1 MLDVSSTPADMAD
14 MADLR
19 ALAGL
24 APTLAATVASIA
36 GDIALVIGPDG
47 VVRNVAHGDAPL
59 SQLASLWVGKPF
71 ADAVTHDTRSK
82 IDLLLRD
89 VSSTGIS
96 RRREVNLPG
105 AEGLDIPVAFAAI
118 RLGADGPVLAVGRD
132 LRAIAAIQQ
141 RFVQAQQELERDYWQ
156 RRQAESRYRM
166 LFQVATDAVLMVD
179 GTTLLVVEANAA
191 AAALF
196 RRSAADLVGQP
207 ATAALA
213 ATARPSVTE
222 LLVTARTSG
231 RPAEIRARLDLR
243 LGELGSGLVDISATP
258 FRAQVDGVSTMLLLV
273 RARAAALRG
282 ADRDGGD
289 PQRFAAFV
297 EQTPDAV
304 VITDSSG
311 RVLMANPAFQ
321 LMGLDNLVESQ
332 LRGRALAE
340 VLGDPSQRLAGLLAE
355 VRRAGI
361 ATQVRLP
368 IGKRGGGLALEVE
381 VSAALLAEG
390 DQECIGFT
398 FRRQV
403 VPTAA
408 DLQPLDGLAAAIE
421 HLVGQLGRVPLPE
434 LMQDA
439 THLAERH
446 LIRSALLRARGNT
459 STAAEWLGISAE
471 NLAQRLQWHSV
482 DSGRSSNEPP
492 ALLN

>member
-1 MLDVSSTPADMAD
+1 
-14 MADLR
+14 MADLG

-24 APTLAATVASIA
+24 APALAATVASIA

-47 VVRNVAHGDAPL
+47 VVRNVSHGDAPL
-59 SQLASLWVGKPF
+59 SQQASLWVGKPF

-141 RFVQAQQELERDYWQ
+141 RFVQAQHELERDYWQ

-179 GTTLLVVEANAA
+179 ASALLVVEANAA
-191 AAALF
+191 AAELF

-207 ATAALA
+207 VTAALA

-231 RPAEIRARLDLR
+231 RPAEIRARLDVR
-243 LGELGSGLVDISATP
+243 LGELSAGLVDISATP
-258 FRAQVDGVSTMLLLV
+258 FRAQTDGVDTMLLLV
-273 RARAAALRG
+273 RARAAAPR
-282 ADRDGGD
+282 GGD
-289 PQRFAAFV
+289 RSGDRVGESPQQFAAFV

-304 VITDSSG
+304 VITDSTG

-321 LMGLDNLVESQ
+321 LMGLDNLMESQ
-332 LRGRALAE
+332 LRGRTLAE
-340 VLGDPSQRLAGLLAE
+340 VLGDPSQRLSALLAE
-355 VRRAGI
+355 VRRVGI

-368 IGKRGGGLALEVE
+368 IGKPGGGLSLEVE

-398 FRRQV
+398 LRRHV
-403 VPTAA
+403 VPTTV
-408 DLQPLDGLAAAIE
+408 DLQPLDGLAVAIE
-421 HLVGQLGRVPLPE
+421 NLVGQLGRVPLPE
-434 LMQDA
+434 LIQDA

-459 STAAEWLGISAE
+459 TAAAEWLGISPE
-471 NLAQRLQWHSV
+471 NLTQRLQWHSV
-482 DSGRSSNEPP
+482 DTGRASHEPP

>member
-1 MLDVSSTPADMAD
+1 
-14 MADLR
+14 MADLG

-24 APTLAATVASIA
+24 APALAATMASIA
-36 GDIALVIGPDG
+36 GDIAVVIGPDG

-59 SQLASLWVGKPF
+59 LQQASLWVGKPF
-71 ADAVTHDTRSK
+71 ADAVTHDTRGK

-105 AEGLDIPVAFAAI
+105 AEGLDIPVVFAAI

-141 RFVQAQQELERDYWQ
+141 RFVQAQHELERDYWQ

-179 GTTLLVVEANAA
+179 ATTLLVVEANAA
-191 AAALF
+191 AADVL

-231 RPAEIRARLDLR
+231 RPAEIRARLDVR
-243 LGELGSGLVDISATP
+243 PGELVSSLVDISATP
-258 FRAQVDGVSTMLLLV
+258 FRAQIDAVSTMLLLV
-273 RARAAALRG
+273 RARAAAPRG
-282 ADRDGGD
+282 ADRSGD
-289 PQRFAAFV
+289 RVGESPQQFAAFV

-304 VITDSSG
+304 VITDSTG

-321 LMGLDNLVESQ
+321 LMGLDGLAESQ
-332 LRGRALAE
+332 LRGRALAD
-340 VLGDPSQRLAGLLAE
+340 VLGDPSQRLAGLLAD
-355 VRRAGI
+355 VRRAGF

-368 IGKRGGGLALEVE
+368 IGPIGRSAGGLALEVE

-398 FRRQV
+398 FRRQA
-403 VPTAA
+403 VPTTV
-408 DLQPLDGLAAAIE
+408 DLQPLDGLAVAIE
-421 HLVGQLGRVPLPE
+421 NLVSQLGRVPLPE
-434 LMQDA
+434 LIQDA

-459 STAAEWLGISAE
+459 ATAAEWLGISPE
-471 NLAQRLQWHSV
+471 SLTQRLQWHSL
-482 DSGRSSNEPP
+482 DPGRGSNEPS